1 LYNPSWLAN
10 GNLPKESGW
19 QDDFDFC
26 FRRLTR
32 HCTQLPRPARI
43 EAIAHVFDTNGD
55 GKLSSADADF
65 GKFKLEVVNAD
76 GTTSIQT
83 LAQADITSINLKADT
98 TNITLPDGSVITGQ
112 TTYTK
117 TVNGVTTTGTVAN
130 TTLATDADGHRVEQT
145 ASVAGGT
152 RTTTTTGFNTDGSKA
167 FVMVQTLTIA
177 NGNSVTRYDDNA
189 DGTFDRTQTVTLTL
203 HALGFKTETVI
214 NRRSVVA
221 TCACQRTRQRY
232 AQPPLRK
239 CGLDSW
245 TAQV

>member
-1 LYNPSWLAN
+1 
-10 GNLPKESGW
+10 
-19 QDDFDFC
+19 
-26 FRRLTR
+26 
-32 HCTQLPRPARI
+32 
-43 EAIAHVFDTNGD
+43 
-55 GKLSSADADF
+55 
-65 GKFKLEVVNAD
+65 
-76 GTTSIQT
+76 
-83 LAQADITSINLKADT
+83 
-98 TNITLPDGSVITGQ
+98 VITGQ

-167 FVMVQTLTIA
+167 FLMVQTLTIA
-177 NGNSVTRYDDNA
+177 TGNSVTRYDDNV
-189 DGTFDRTQTVTLTL
+189 FDRTQTVTLTF
-203 HALGFKTETVI
+203 HALGVKSETVI

-232 AQPPLRK
+232 AEPPLRK